1 MWQSGSV
8 LFFNIIMV
16 INFKII
22 SMSNKLSLGLLITIG
37 VQFILYWVV
46 YWVETKILKNYKL
59 KDSFYEELQTL
70 PIYMMHF
77 ILLFLLSGTEYI
89 YRKILA
95 FHDKKIHFLTKYIKY

>member
-37 VQFILYWVV
+37 FQLILYWVV
-46 YWVETKILKNYKL
+46 YWTETKILKNYKL
-59 KDSFYEELQTL
+59 KDSFY
-70 PIYMMHF
+70 
-77 ILLFLLSGTEYI
+77 
-89 YRKILA
+89 
-95 FHDKKIHFLTKYIKY
+95 

>member
-22 SMSNKLSLGLLITIG
+22 IMSNKLSLGLLITIG

-59 KDSFYEELQTL
+59 KDSFY
-70 PIYMMHF
+70 
-77 ILLFLLSGTEYI
+77 
-89 YRKILA
+89 
-95 FHDKKIHFLTKYIKY
+95 